1 MKVGP
6 REMAISGV
14 MLGLALLL
22 DVAPIDFPT
31 VWGMKIDVVAV
42 PIIVTY
48 LILGFWGGLFALG
61 LLFLGLSVVSS
72 ASWLGAM
79 MKTTAT
85 FTVLLGLEFARRTVG
100 FDLRNPRKVVLFGLV
115 AYVVGVAL
123 RIPLTLALNYYVALP
138 IWLGLPR
145 EQVIRAVEDWT
156 HVPFWVAIGLPNAI
170 QSVIDVFLSLAV
182 AVPVLKRLPHLGNVG
197 IGEDAAEADS
207 T

>member
-1 MKVGP
+1 MKIGAK
-6 REMAISGV
+6 EIAISGV

-22 DVAPIDFPT
+22 DVAPLDFPT

-42 PIIVTY
+42 PIILVY
-48 LILGFWGGLFALG
+48 FLLGFWGGVFALG

-79 MKTTAT
+79 MKTIAT
-85 FTVLLGLEFARRTVG
+85 FGVLIGLEVARKTVG
-100 FDLRNPRKVVLFGLV
+100 FDIRNHRRLLLYGTI
-115 AYVVGVAL
+115 AYVIGVAI
-123 RIPLTLALNYYVALP
+123 RIPLMLLLNYYVALP

-145 EQVIRAVEDWT
+145 EQVIPVVEKWT

-182 AVPVLKRLPHLGNVG
+182 AVPVLKRLTSGLRAPH
-197 IGEDAAEADS
+197 
-207 T
+207 

>member
-1 MKVGP
+1 VKVGP
-6 REMAISGV
+6 REIAISGM

-42 PIIVTY
+42 PIVITY
-48 LILGFWGGLFALG
+48 FILGFWGGLFALG

-100 FDLRNPRKVVLFGLV
+100 FDLRNPRRAVLFGLV

-123 RIPLTLALNYYVALP
+123 RIPLMLALNYYVALP

-145 EQVIRAVEDWT
+145 EQVVQAVEDWT
-156 HVPFWVAIGLPNAI
+156 HVPFWVAIGLPNAV
-170 QSVIDVFLSLAV
+170 QSAIDVFVGLASTM
-182 AVPVLKRLPHLGNVG
+182 PVLRRLPHLL
-197 IGEDAAEADS
+197 E
-207 T
+207 